1 MQNNHLEIL
10 EIITNKF
17 KEIDQILGNVSLLGY
32 QIGILPTLSI
42 SIFSGLVL
50 LFLLK
55 RKRKRKERTS
65 PQAEPPPVIIEETIE
80 PIDELKEIDEE
91 SIVEFFLNIYK
102 IQLGET
108 QLARGRFKLLDSV
121 VVDTRRTYELEV
133 FHDKQW
139 QSRRMSVGL
148 AGDDST
154 SRSKCFTVIYDDHFV
169 IKVPQKP
176 ITNFENYITAIESD
190 RKIVKKVAPR
200 ECIVPTVAAVLKMI
214 RPFSESK
221 QLTPEQLEEKYLD
234 WLRKFPSFQAHLR
247 IGNSYVF
254 VMDLSRYFFLS
265 HIINDFHDLANK
277 LYQEIVGYPDVIWEN
292 HGFEGRYAAEND
304 EQLDA
309 VRKVYK
315 AFEERS
321 QILLNKTAKR
331 KFPRYTLQ
339 EWFLIHL
346 AGGQLE
352 VGHKD
357 LTTEQVEK
365 INALLKKTL
374 AENKDTIDD
383 YRRTI
388 RGCIQSVTV
397 SQSMHQIAGLVTNLL
412 DLLAWLRSKGVAMRD
427 LKPDNLLIA
436 GDKARYPEFLDTSEN
451 YSIGLIDVETAVA
464 YGSDN
469 NRKIP
474 QPILG
479 GTPTYATPTHLMP
492 NEILAACF
500 QDAGRILYLQDW
512 YAAVGIIYEMIT
524 GERLFGQTGKLII
537 GIKNLIFRN
546 AGETAIQ
553 LELLKNA
560 SRMFWHSARSE
571 MAKKTGEKKHI
582 LQRVAVGLTDDVRAM
597 FLKELQME
605 KNCIMRRI
613 KETIAGQRVFMN
625 DKTRRSL
632 LIASRKKITQLKV
645 KWSKAHPD
653 GGQGLR
659 TLNDLE
665 TLKRAAEKNMQL
677 TPLLE
682 DPLSTVSAYELLHF
696 IFEVV
701 QKAMY
706 RETWGDLV
714 PTEVVGVREGQGATT
729 VEATI

>member
-1 MQNNHLEIL
+1 MQNNQLEIL

-17 KEIDQILGNVSLLGY
+17 KEIDQIIGNVSLMGY
-32 QIGILPTLSI
+32 QFGILPALSV
-42 SIFSGLVL
+42 SIFLVL
-50 LFLLK
+50 ILLFFLK
-55 RKRKRKERTS
+55 RKRKGRS
-65 PQAEPPPVIIEETIE
+65 VPQAEPPPAIIEETIE
-80 PIDELKEIDEE
+80 PIDEAKEIGEE

-121 VVDTRRTYELEV
+121 VVDARRTYELEV
-133 FHDKQW
+133 FHNKQW
-139 QSRRMSVGL
+139 VSRRMSVGL
-148 AGDDST
+148 AGDDSA
-154 SRSKCFTVIYDDHFV
+154 SRSKCFTVIYDDRFV

-190 RKIVKKVAPR
+190 QEIVKKVSPR

-247 IGNSYVF
+247 IGDSYVF

-265 HIINDFHDLANK
+265 HIINDFHDLPNK

-309 VRKVYK
+309 LRKVYK

-321 QILLNKTAKR
+321 QILLNKVAKR

-346 AGGQLE
+346 AGRQLE
-352 VGHKD
+352 VGRKD
-357 LTTEQVEK
+357 LTPDRVEK

-436 GDKARYPEFLDTSEN
+436 GDKARYPEFLNTSEN
-451 YSIGLIDVETAVA
+451 YSIGLIDVETAVV

-469 NRKIP
+469 NRQVP
-474 QPILG
+474 QPTLG
-479 GTPTYATPTHLMP
+479 GTPNYATPTHLMP

-500 QDAGRILYLQDW
+500 QDAVRILYLQDW
-512 YAAVGIIYEMIT
+512 YALVGIIYEMIT
-524 GERLFGQTGKLII
+524 GERLFTQTGKLII
-537 GIKNLIFRN
+537 GIKNLMFRN
-546 AGETAIQ
+546 AGVTAAQ
-553 LELLKNA
+553 LELFKNT

-571 MAKKTGEKKHI
+571 MAQKTGEKKHI
-582 LQRVAVGLTDDVRAM
+582 LQRVTVGLTDDVRAL

-605 KNCIMRRI
+605 KHCILRRI
-613 KETIAGQRVFMN
+613 KETVAGQRVFMN
-625 DKTRRSL
+625 EKTRRSL

-645 KWSKAHPD
+645 KWNKAQPD
-653 GGQGLR
+653 GGKGLKI
-659 TLNDLE
+659 LNDLE
-665 TLKRAAEKNMQL
+665 ALKRATENNLQL
-677 TPLLE
+677 TTLLE
-682 DPLSTVSAYELLHF
+682 DPLSTVSADELIYF
-696 IFEVV
+696 MFEVV

-706 RETWGDLV
+706 REAWGDLI
-714 PTEVVGVREGQGATT
+714 PTEVVGVREGQGTTT

>member
-1 MQNNHLEIL
+1 MQNIHLEIL
-10 EIITNKF
+10 ETITNKF
-17 KEIDQILGNVSLLGY
+17 REIDLILGSVPLAGY
-32 QIGILPTLSI
+32 QIGILPALSI
-42 SIFSGLVL
+42 SIFLVL
-50 LFLLK
+50 ILLFFLK
-55 RKRKRKERTS
+55 RKRKGRAVPR
-65 PQAEPPPVIIEETIE
+65 AEPPPAIIAETIE
-80 PIDELKEIDEE
+80 PTDEAKETDEE
-91 SIVEFFLNIYK
+91 RIVEFFLNIYK

-108 QLARGRFKLLDSV
+108 QQSRGRFKLLDSV
-121 VVDTRRTYELEV
+121 VVDTRRTYELQV

-139 QSRRMSVGL
+139 VSRRMSVGL
-148 AGDDST
+148 AGDDSA
-154 SRSKCFTVIYDDHFV
+154 SRSKCFTVIYDHHFV

-176 ITNFENYITAIESD
+176 ITEFEEYITAIESNREIV
-190 RKIVKKVAPR
+190 RKVTPR

-214 RPFSESK
+214 HPFSESK

-265 HIINDFHDLANK
+265 HIINDFHDLPNK

-309 VRKVYK
+309 VRKVYQV
-315 AFEERS
+315 FEERA
-321 QILLNKTAKR
+321 QILLNKTAKH
-331 KFPRYTLQ
+331 KFPRFTLQ
-339 EWFLIHL
+339 KWFLIHL
-346 AGGQLE
+346 AGRELE

-357 LTTEQVEK
+357 LPPERVEK
-365 INALLKKTL
+365 INALLKNTL
-374 AENKDTIDD
+374 ADNKDTIDD

-412 DLLAWLRSKGVAMRD
+412 DLLAWLRRRGVSMRD

-464 YGSDN
+464 YGSEN
-469 NRKIP
+469 KRQVP

-492 NEILAACF
+492 NEALAACF
-500 QDAGRILYLQDW
+500 QDAVRILYLQDW

-524 GERLFGQTGKLII
+524 GERLFDQTGKLII
-537 GIKNLIFRN
+537 GIKNVMCRN
-546 AGETAIQ
+546 AGETAAQ
-553 LELLKNA
+553 LELLKYA

-571 MAKKTGEKKHI
+571 MAKKAGEKKHI
-582 LQRVAVGLTDDVRAM
+582 LQRVTVGLTDDVRAM
-597 FLKELQME
+597 FLEELLME
-605 KNCIMRRI
+605 KRCIIRRI
-613 KETIAGQRVFMN
+613 KEVVAGQKVFMN
-625 DKTRRSL
+625 EKTRRSL
-632 LIASRKKITQLKV
+632 LVASRKKITQLKI
-645 KWSKAHPD
+645 KWNKAHPD
-653 GGQGLR
+653 GGQGHR

-665 TLKRAAEKNMQL
+665 ALKRAAEKNMQL
-677 TPLLE
+677 TTLLE
-682 DPLSTVSAYELLHF
+682 DPSSTAAAYELLYF
-696 IFEVV
+696 MFEVV

-714 PTEVVGVREGQGATT
+714 PTAVVGVREGQGVAT

>member
-1 MQNNHLEIL
+1 MQNNQLEIL
-10 EIITNKF
+10 DIIKNKF
-17 KEIDQILGNVSLLGY
+17 KEIDQIIGNVSLMGY
-32 QIGILPTLSI
+32 QVGILPALSV
-42 SIFSGLVL
+42 SIFLVL
-50 LFLLK
+50 ILLFFLK
-55 RKRKRKERTS
+55 RKRKGRS
-65 PQAEPPPVIIEETIE
+65 VPQAEPPPAIIEETIE
-80 PIDELKEIDEE
+80 PIDEAKEIGEE

-121 VVDTRRTYELEV
+121 VVDARRTYELEV
-133 FHDKQW
+133 FHNKQW
-139 QSRRMSVGL
+139 VSRRMSVGL
-148 AGDDST
+148 AGDDSA
-154 SRSKCFTVIYDDHFV
+154 SRSKCFTVIYDDRFV

-190 RKIVKKVAPR
+190 QEIVKKVSPR

-247 IGNSYVF
+247 IGDSYVF

-265 HIINDFHDLANK
+265 HIINDFHDLPNK

-309 VRKVYK
+309 LRKVYK

-321 QILLNKTAKR
+321 QILLNKVAKR

-346 AGGQLE
+346 AGRQLE

-357 LTTEQVEK
+357 LTPDRVEK

-374 AENKDTIDD
+374 AEKKDTIDD

-436 GDKARYPEFLDTSEN
+436 GDKARYPEFLNTSEN
-451 YSIGLIDVETAVA
+451 YSIGLIDVETAVV

-469 NRKIP
+469 NRQVP
-474 QPILG
+474 QPTLG
-479 GTPTYATPTHLMP
+479 GTPNYATPTHLMP

-500 QDAGRILYLQDW
+500 QDAVRILYLQDW
-512 YAAVGIIYEMIT
+512 YALVGIIYEMIT
-524 GERLFGQTGKLII
+524 GERLFTQTGKLII
-537 GIKNLIFRN
+537 GIKNLMFRN
-546 AGETAIQ
+546 AGVTAAQ
-553 LELLKNA
+553 LELFKNT

-571 MAKKTGEKKHI
+571 MAQKTGEKKHI
-582 LQRVAVGLTDDVRAM
+582 LQRVTVGLTDDVRAL

-605 KNCIMRRI
+605 KHCILRRI
-613 KETIAGQRVFMN
+613 KETVAGQRVFMN
-625 DKTRRSL
+625 EKTRRSL

-645 KWSKAHPD
+645 KWNKAQPD
-653 GGQGLR
+653 GGKGLKI
-659 TLNDLE
+659 LNDLE
-665 TLKRAAEKNMQL
+665 ALKRATENNLQL
-677 TPLLE
+677 TTLLE
-682 DPLSTVSAYELLHF
+682 DPLSTVSADELIYF
-696 IFEVV
+696 MFEVV

-706 RETWGDLV
+706 REAWGDLI
-714 PTEVVGVREGQGATT
+714 PTEVVGVREGQGTTT

>member
-1 MQNNHLEIL
+1 MQNNHMAIL
-10 EIITNKF
+10 EIIRNKF
-17 KEIDQILGNVSLLGY
+17 KEIDQILGNVSLAGV
-32 QIGILPTLSI
+32 QIGILPALSI
-42 SIFSGLVL
+42 SIVLVLIL

-55 RKRKRKERTS
+55 RKRKGRTA
-65 PQAEPPPVIIEETIE
+65 PQVEPPPAIIEETIE
-80 PIDELKEIDEE
+80 PIEEVKEIDEE
-91 SIVEFFLNIYK
+91 SIVDFFLNIYK

-121 VVDTRRTYELEV
+121 VVDARRTYELEV

-139 QSRRMSVGL
+139 VSRRMSVGL
-148 AGDDST
+148 AGDDSA
-154 SRSKCFTVIYDDHFV
+154 SRSKCFTVIYDDRLV

-176 ITNFENYITAIESD
+176 ITNFEDYITAIESD

-200 ECIVPTVAAVLKMI
+200 ECIIPTVAAVLKMI

-221 QLTPEQLEEKYLD
+221 RLTPEQLEEKYLD
-234 WLRKFPSFQAHLR
+234 WLRKFPAFQAHLR

-265 HIINDFHDLANK
+265 HVINDFHDLPNK

-309 VRKVYK
+309 VRKVYR

-331 KFPRYTLQ
+331 KFSRYTLQ

-346 AGGQLE
+346 AGKRLK

-357 LTTEQVEK
+357 LTPDRVEK
-365 INALLKKTL
+365 INALLDKTL

-383 YRRTI
+383 YRRTV

-436 GDKARYPEFLDTSEN
+436 GDKAGYPEFLDTSEN

-464 YGSDN
+464 YGPDN
-469 NRKIP
+469 NRQAP

-479 GTPTYATPTHLMP
+479 GTPSYATPTHLMP
-492 NEILAACF
+492 NEILATCF
-500 QDAGRILYLQDW
+500 QDTVRVLYLQDW
-512 YAAVGIIYEMIT
+512 YAAIGIIYEMIT
-524 GERLFGQTGKLII
+524 GERLFAQTGKLII
-537 GIKNLIFRN
+537 GIKSLMQRD
-546 AGETAIQ
+546 ASETAAQ

-582 LQRVAVGLTDDVRAM
+582 LQRIAVSLTDEVRVV

-605 KNCIMRRI
+605 KRCIIRRI
-613 KETIAGQRVFMN
+613 KETIAGQRAFAN
-625 DKTRRSL
+625 EKTRRSL
-632 LIASRKKITQLKV
+632 LIASRKKITQLKI
-645 KWSKAHPD
+645 KWSAAHPG

-659 TLNDLE
+659 TLTDLE
-665 TLKRAAEKNMQL
+665 ALKRAAEINMQL
-677 TPLLE
+677 TLLLE
-682 DPLSTVSAYELLHF
+682 DPMSIVSTYELLHF
-696 IFEVV
+696 MFEVV

-706 RETWGDLV
+706 RETWGHMV

>member
-17 KEIDQILGNVSLLGY
+17 KEIDQIFGNASLMGY
-32 QIGILPTLSI
+32 QIGILPALSI
-42 SIFSGLVL
+42 SILLVL
-50 LFLLK
+50 ILLFFL
-55 RKRKRKERTS
+55 KRKRKERAV

-80 PIDELKEIDEE
+80 PIDEAKEIDEE

-108 QLARGRFKLLDSV
+108 QLARGSFKLPDSV
-121 VVDTRRTYELEV
+121 VVDTRRTYELQV

-139 QSRRMSVGL
+139 VSRRMSVGL
-148 AGDDST
+148 AGDESA

-190 RKIVKKVAPR
+190 REIVKKVSPR

-247 IGNSYVF
+247 IGDSYVF

-265 HIINDFHDLANK
+265 HVINDFHDLPNK

-315 AFEERS
+315 SFEERS
-321 QILLNKTAKR
+321 QILLNKTAKH
-331 KFPRYTLQ
+331 KFPRFTLQ
-339 EWFLIHL
+339 KWFLIHL
-346 AGGQLE
+346 AGRQLE

-357 LTTEQVEK
+357 LTPDRVEK
-365 INALLKKTL
+365 INALLKKTF
-374 AENKDTIDD
+374 AENKDTIDN

-412 DLLAWLRSKGVAMRD
+412 DLLAWLRSRGVAMRD

-436 GDKARYPEFLDTSEN
+436 GDKARYPEFLDTREN

-469 NRKIP
+469 NRQIP

-479 GTPTYATPTHLMP
+479 GTPTYATPAHFMP
-492 NEILAACF
+492 NETLAACF
-500 QDAGRILYLQDW
+500 QDAVRILYLQDW

-524 GERLFGQTGKLII
+524 GEGLFTQTGKLII
-537 GIKNLIFRN
+537 GIKNLMFRN
-546 AGETAIQ
+546 AGEPAAR
-553 LELLKNA
+553 LELLKNT

-571 MAKKTGEKKHI
+571 MAKKAGEKKHI
-582 LQRVAVGLTDDVRAM
+582 LQRVTVGLTDDVRAL

-605 KNCIMRRI
+605 KHCILRRI
-613 KETIAGQRVFMN
+613 KETVAGQRIFKN
-625 DKTRRSL
+625 EKTRRNL
-632 LIASRKKITQLKV
+632 LMASRKKITQLKV
-645 KWSKAHPD
+645 KWNKAQPD
-653 GGQGLR
+653 GYQGLR
-659 TLNDLE
+659 ILNDLE
-665 TLKRAAEKNMQL
+665 ALKRATEKNMQL
-677 TPLLE
+677 TALLE
-682 DPLSTVSAYELLHF
+682 DPLSTVSADELLYF
-696 IFEVV
+696 MFEVV

-706 RETWGDLV
+706 RETWGELV
-714 PTEVVGVREGQGATT
+714 PAEVVGVRKEQGATT

>member
-10 EIITNKF
+10 EIISNKF
-17 KEIDQILGNVSLLGY
+17 KEIDQILGNVSLMGY
-32 QIGILPTLSI
+32 QIGILPALSI
-42 SIFSGLVL
+42 SIFLVL
-50 LFLLK
+50 ILLFFLK
-55 RKRKRKERTS
+55 RKRKGRAV
-65 PQAEPPPVIIEETIE
+65 PQAEPPPAIIEETIE
-80 PIDELKEIDEE
+80 SIDEAKEIDEG

-108 QLARGRFKLLDSV
+108 QLARGSIKLLDSV
-121 VVDTRRTYELEV
+121 VVDTRRTYELQV

-139 QSRRMSVGL
+139 VSRRMSVGL
-148 AGDDST
+148 AGDDSA

-190 RKIVKKVAPR
+190 RDIVKKVSPR

-247 IGNSYVF
+247 IGDSYVF

-265 HIINDFHDLANK
+265 HIINDFHDLPNK

-309 VRKVYK
+309 VRKAYK
-315 AFEERS
+315 SFEERS
-321 QILLNKTAKR
+321 QILLNKTAKH
-331 KFPRYTLQ
+331 KFPRFALQ
-339 EWFLIHL
+339 KWFLIHL
-346 AGGQLE
+346 AGRQLE

-357 LTTEQVEK
+357 LTPDRVEK
-365 INALLKKTL
+365 INALLKKTF
-374 AENKDTIDD
+374 AENKDTIDN

-412 DLLAWLRSKGVAMRD
+412 DLLAWLRSRGVAMRD

-436 GDKARYPEFLDTSEN
+436 GDKARYPEFLDTREN

-464 YGSDN
+464 YGSDS
-469 NRKIP
+469 NRQIP

-479 GTPTYATPTHLMP
+479 GTPTYATPAHFMP
-492 NEILAACF
+492 NETLAACF
-500 QDAGRILYLQDW
+500 QDAVRILYLQDW

-524 GERLFGQTGKLII
+524 GEGLFTQTGKLII
-537 GIKNLIFRN
+537 GIKNLMFRN
-546 AGETAIQ
+546 AGEAAAR
-553 LELLKNA
+553 LELLKNT

-571 MAKKTGEKKHI
+571 MAKKAGEKKHI
-582 LQRVAVGLTDDVRAM
+582 LQRVTVGLTDDVRAL

-605 KNCIMRRI
+605 KHCILRRI
-613 KETIAGQRVFMN
+613 KETVAGQRIFKN
-625 DKTRRSL
+625 EKTRRNL

-645 KWSKAHPD
+645 KWNKAQPD

-659 TLNDLE
+659 ILNDLE
-665 TLKRAAEKNMQL
+665 ALKRATEKNMQL
-677 TPLLE
+677 TTLLE
-682 DPLSTVSAYELLHF
+682 DPLSTVSADELLYF
-696 IFEVV
+696 MFDVV

-706 RETWGDLV
+706 RETWGELV
-714 PTEVVGVREGQGATT
+714 PAEVVGVRKEQGATT

>member
-1 MQNNHLEIL
+1 MQNNQLEIL
-10 EIITNKF
+10 EIIKNKF
-17 KEIDQILGNVSLLGY
+17 KEIDQIIGNVSLMGY
-32 QIGILPTLSI
+32 QVGILPALSV
-42 SIFSGLVL
+42 SIFLVL
-50 LFLLK
+50 ILLFFLK
-55 RKRKRKERTS
+55 RKRKGRS
-65 PQAEPPPVIIEETIE
+65 VPQAEPPPAIIEETIE
-80 PIDELKEIDEE
+80 PIDEAKEIGEE
-91 SIVEFFLNIYK
+91 SIVDFFLNIYK

-121 VVDTRRTYELEV
+121 VVDARRTYELEV
-133 FHDKQW
+133 FHNKQW
-139 QSRRMSVGL
+139 VSRRMSVGL
-148 AGDDST
+148 AGDDSA
-154 SRSKCFTVIYDDHFV
+154 SRSKCFTVIYDDRFV

-190 RKIVKKVAPR
+190 QEIVKKVSPR

-247 IGNSYVF
+247 IGDSYVF

-265 HIINDFHDLANK
+265 HIINDFHDLPNK

-309 VRKVYK
+309 LRKVYK

-321 QILLNKTAKR
+321 QILLNKVAKR

-346 AGGQLE
+346 AGRQLE

-357 LTTEQVEK
+357 LTPDRVEK

-436 GDKARYPEFLDTSEN
+436 GDKARYPEFLNTSEN
-451 YSIGLIDVETAVA
+451 YSIGLIDVETAVV

-469 NRKIP
+469 NRQVP
-474 QPILG
+474 QPTLG
-479 GTPTYATPTHLMP
+479 GTPNYATPTHLMP

-500 QDAGRILYLQDW
+500 QDAVRILYLQDW
-512 YAAVGIIYEMIT
+512 YALVGIIYEMIT
-524 GERLFGQTGKLII
+524 GERLFTQTGKLII
-537 GIKNLIFRN
+537 GIKSLMFRN
-546 AGETAIQ
+546 AGVTAAQ
-553 LELLKNA
+553 LEIFKNT

-571 MAKKTGEKKHI
+571 MAQKTGEKKHI
-582 LQRVAVGLTDDVRAM
+582 LQRVTVGLTDDVRAL

-605 KNCIMRRI
+605 KHCILRRI
-613 KETIAGQRVFMN
+613 KETVAGQRVFMN
-625 DKTRRSL
+625 EKTRRSL

-645 KWSKAHPD
+645 KWNKAQPD
-653 GGQGLR
+653 GGKGLKI
-659 TLNDLE
+659 LNDLE
-665 TLKRAAEKNMQL
+665 ALKRATENNLQL
-677 TPLLE
+677 TTLLE
-682 DPLSTVSAYELLHF
+682 DPLSTVSADELIYF
-696 IFEVV
+696 MFEVV

-706 RETWGDLV
+706 REAWGDLI
-714 PTEVVGVREGQGATT
+714 PTEVVGVREGQGTTT

>member
-1 MQNNHLEIL
+1 MQNNQLEIL

-17 KEIDQILGNVSLLGY
+17 KEIDQIIGNVSLMGY
-32 QIGILPTLSI
+32 QFGILPALSV
-42 SIFSGLVL
+42 SIFLVL
-50 LFLLK
+50 ILLFFLK
-55 RKRKRKERTS
+55 RKRKGRS
-65 PQAEPPPVIIEETIE
+65 VPQAEPPPAIIEETIE
-80 PIDELKEIDEE
+80 PIDEAKEIGEE
-91 SIVEFFLNIYK
+91 SIVDFFLNIYK

-121 VVDTRRTYELEV
+121 VVDARRTYELEV
-133 FHDKQW
+133 FHNKQW
-139 QSRRMSVGL
+139 VSRRMSVGL
-148 AGDDST
+148 AGDDSA
-154 SRSKCFTVIYDDHFV
+154 SRSKCFTVIYDDRFV

-190 RKIVKKVAPR
+190 QEIVKKVSPR

-247 IGNSYVF
+247 IGDSYVF

-265 HIINDFHDLANK
+265 HIINDFHDLPNK

-309 VRKVYK
+309 LRKVYK

-321 QILLNKTAKR
+321 QILLNKVAKR

-346 AGGQLE
+346 AGRQLE

-357 LTTEQVEK
+357 LTPDRVEK

-436 GDKARYPEFLDTSEN
+436 GDKARYPEFLNTSEN
-451 YSIGLIDVETAVA
+451 YSIGLIDVETAVV

-469 NRKIP
+469 NRQVP
-474 QPILG
+474 QPTLG
-479 GTPTYATPTHLMP
+479 GTPNYATPTHLMP

-500 QDAGRILYLQDW
+500 QDAVRILYLQDW
-512 YAAVGIIYEMIT
+512 YALVGIIYEMIT
-524 GERLFGQTGKLII
+524 GERLFTQTGKLII
-537 GIKNLIFRN
+537 GIKSLMFRN
-546 AGETAIQ
+546 AGVTAAQ
-553 LELLKNA
+553 LEIFKNT

-571 MAKKTGEKKHI
+571 MAQKTGEKKHI
-582 LQRVAVGLTDDVRAM
+582 LQRVTVGLTDDVRAL

-605 KNCIMRRI
+605 KHCILRRI
-613 KETIAGQRVFMN
+613 KETVAGQRVFMN
-625 DKTRRSL
+625 EKTRRSL

-645 KWSKAHPD
+645 KWNKAQPD
-653 GGQGLR
+653 GGKGLKI
-659 TLNDLE
+659 LNDLE
-665 TLKRAAEKNMQL
+665 ALKRATENNLQL
-677 TPLLE
+677 TTLLE
-682 DPLSTVSAYELLHF
+682 DPLSTVSADELIYF
-696 IFEVV
+696 MFEVV

-706 RETWGDLV
+706 REAWGDLI
-714 PTEVVGVREGQGATT
+714 PTEVVGVREGQGTTT